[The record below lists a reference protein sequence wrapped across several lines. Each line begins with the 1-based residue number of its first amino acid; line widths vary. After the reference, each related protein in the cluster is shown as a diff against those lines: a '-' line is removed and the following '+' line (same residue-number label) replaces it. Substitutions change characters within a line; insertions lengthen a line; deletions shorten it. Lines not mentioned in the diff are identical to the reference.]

1 MNALDV
7 VHTAA
12 RSTGYRHEAIIR
24 DYTFADVLDPTDTTR
39 KAALAAFTQTPPS
52 YRTAALGVVPSVAGE
67 TKDLVR
73 GYRALGAPLMFVIEG
88 DKLSLWQVRDD
99 VPQCMRK
106 NISVNDIPGLFEK
119 NRTAWSPD
127 AIHRA
132 KSIAAID
139 QSYQLDFVDL
149 GLLPAVEGEIHTKI
163 DHLLLDMLAA
173 ATDAQRGEPPSPR
186 ELFPVLFRLLAAKV
200 LQDRQHP
207 AADNW
212 NPDSLQSILQTIESH
227 YSLPNMRSGQGRVL
241 VPAFSAAWNCLRRGI
256 NFSNISAD
264 DLAFVYENTL
274 VTKETRKHFGTH
286 STPRQ
291 LAEYAVSRLEL
302 HHHDPRDLQI
312 YEPFT
317 GAGAFLVSAFRHI
330 RNLLPI
336 SWRDKQRHDFLI
348 NHLAGDELDSF
359 AREVAILSLILADY
373 PNQNGWR
380 IGEVDL
386 FENGELENRIRG
398 NNVVLCNPPFENF
411 DSNERALYSIS
422 DRFLSKPMAVLDAA
436 IRAEPLA
443 LAFVLPHSFI
453 FGKKFNDQRKALE
466 RSFNEIELVELP
478 KDIFRASVIESSL
491 LIARREANECRPYRN
506 LRSTEVSG
514 KDRLG
519 FLKTGKTT
527 VQRRER
533 RNIGSRITGNL
544 WIPSLKTIWDYADSS
559 PCLGELFS
567 IHRGLE
573 WISKQEEAWSP
584 KHQPGYQLGIQ
595 TARKARQFALHTP
608 VWLDCRPDRLRRGA
622 VNRPWQLPKII
633 VNAGRLSIGPWRLA
647 AATDVKGLIC
657 SQQYFGLWPHEALSE
672 ARLVAFSAVLNG
684 PVANAFVADHSPA
697 KGITVSVM
705 KRIPLPLTIPRSVEE
720 LAVEYIRHLD
730 MNSIVGAPS
739 VGVEKLLME
748 LDAEVLGAY
757 DFPPR
762 LEHELL
768 CYFENASRPVCH
780 RWSHWNFKEFTPG
793 LTLAERVSGR
803 FHQPTLD
810 IGEIFPPLP
819 HSEAELF
826 GEYGV

>member
-1 MNALDV
+1 M
-7 VHTAA
+7 
-12 RSTGYRHEAIIR
+12 GYRREAIIR

-52 YRTAALGVVPSVAGE
+52 YRTAALGVVPSVPGD

-73 GYRALGAPLMFVIEG
+73 GYRALGAPLMFVVEG
-88 DKLSLWQVRDD
+88 DRVSLWKVRDD

-106 NISVNDIPGLFEK
+106 NISVNDLPGLFDK

-132 KSIAAID
+132 KSIGAID

-163 DHLLLDMLAA
+163 DRLLLDMLAA
-173 ATDAQRGEPPSPR
+173 ATDAQSGEPPSPH
-186 ELFPVLFRLLAAKV
+186 ELFPVVFRLLAAKV
-200 LQDRQHP
+200 LHDRNHP
-207 AADNW
+207 ASETWDPDN
-212 NPDSLQSILQTIESH
+212 LQSILRTIESH
-227 YSLPNMRSGQGRVL
+227 YSLPNVRRAKGRTL
-241 VPAFSAAWNCLRRGI
+241 GPAFSAAWNCLRRGI
-256 NFSNISAD
+256 NFTNISSD

-302 HHHDPRDLQI
+302 HHHDPNVLQI

-317 GAGAFLVSAFRHI
+317 GAGAFLVSALRHI

-336 SWRDKQRHDFLI
+336 GWSDQQRHGFLI

-380 IGEVDL
+380 IGEADL
-386 FENGELENRIRG
+386 FEEGVLESRMRG

-411 DSNERALYSIS
+411 DPDERTLYPIS
-422 DRFLSKPMAVLDAA
+422 DRFLSKPMTVLDTA

-453 FGKKFNDQRKALE
+453 FGKKFRDQRKALE
-466 RSFNEIELVELP
+466 RIFNDIELVELP
-478 KDIFRASVIESSL
+478 KHIFRASVIESSL
-491 LIARREANECRPYRN
+491 LIARKGSDERRPYKRFC
-506 LRSTEVSG
+506 STEVSG
-514 KDRLG
+514 RDRLN

-527 VQRRER
+527 VQRREQ
-533 RNIGSRITGNL
+533 RNMRTRITGDL
-544 WIPSLKTIWDYADSS
+544 WIPSLKAIWEYVDAS
-559 PCLGELFS
+559 PCLGDVFM

-573 WISKQEEAWSP
+573 WNSKQEEAWSP
-584 KHQPGYQLGIQ
+584 KRQPGYQPGIQ
-595 TARKARQFALHTP
+595 TARKARQFSLHTP
-608 VWLDCRPDRLRRGA
+608 VWLDCRAGRLRGGA
-622 VNRPWQLPKII
+622 VNLPWQSPKVV

-647 AATDVKGLIC
+647 AATDTKGLIC
-657 SQQYFGLWPHEALSE
+657 SQQYFGLWPHESPSE
-672 ARLVAFSAVLNG
+672 ARLVAFTAVLNG
-684 PVANAFVADHSPA
+684 PVANAFVANHSPA
-697 KGITVSVM
+697 KGITISVM
-705 KRIPLPLTIPRSVEE
+705 RRIPLPLTIPQSVEE
-720 LAVEYIRHLD
+720 LAMEYLGHLNMTSVVGPPSDAVE
-730 MNSIVGAPS
+730 A
-739 VGVEKLLME
+739 LLLQ

-762 LEHELL
+762 LEHDLL
-768 CYFENASRPVCH
+768 CYFENASRPVPH
-780 RWSHWNFKEFTPG
+780 GWSHWNSKDFTPG

-803 FHQPTLD
+803 FHQPALD
-810 IGEIFPPLP
+810 IGEVFPPLP
-819 HSEAELF
+819 QSESDLF
-826 GEYGV
+826 AEYGV